1 MSGKTGDAA
10 VMNDGN
16 EIVGMRIEGEGWN
29 NI

>member
-1 MSGKTGDAA
+1 MFGKTGDAA

-16 EIVGMRIEGEGWN
+16 EIVGIRIEAEEWN